1 MAPEV
6 IGYALSIFYGLLCLL
21 LAVILHKLGVSKPY
35 CRKAV
40 HILVGFEW
48 VILYVFMGPSIHFL
62 AVCLAFLA
70 LLSVIYFKK
79 FLPMISSD
87 GENAPGTVYYCV
99 AMSVMA
105 FICLFV
111 PDMTVPFGIGV
122 FCTSFGDGFAG
133 LVGQSIKKYN
143 PKIFRNKSLFGA
155 LANLLTSFCVAEIFT
170 LSFDMGL
177 SHWQCFLIA
186 AMSVML
192 ELLGAFGLDNI
203 LITLVTS
210 FLTYAFMYLPWVS
223 SYIAPIMLTPL
234 VIIIVLQKK
243 ALTKKGLFV
252 ALILD
257 LVISL
262 TLRNFGFVLLLSF
275 LFLSIAIDKV
285 KKLGKHEDSIT
296 KKGDCRDEI
305 QVIANGLIPMLLAIM
320 YFYTKDFLFI
330 VSYAAVLTEAFADT
344 VASGLGVFS
353 RHTFDLF
360 KMRRCQK
367 GISGGMS
374 VIGTGA
380 SLLGAILFSLLI
392 LPFGI
397 KSFSVVLVAALS
409 AFLGVLFDSF
419 LGSVVQVKYRCAV
432 CSALTER
439 ESHCGTPTVKARGCK
454 FFDNDV
460 VNISSGVFT
469 AIVSIVFATLIL

>member
-1 MAPEV
+1 MLPEV
-6 IGYALSIFYGLLCLL
+6 IGYALSLFYGLLCLL
-21 LAVILHKLGVSKPY
+21 LAVILHKLGVSKAY

-48 VILYVFMGPSIHFL
+48 VILYAFMGPSIHFL
-62 AVCLAFLA
+62 AVCLAFLT

-99 AMSVMA
+99 AMSIMA
-105 FICLFV
+105 LICIFV
-111 PDMTVPFGIGV
+111 PDMAVPFGIGV

-133 LVGQSIKKYN
+133 LVGQSVKKYN

-155 LANLLTSFCVAEIFT
+155 LANFITSFGVAELFT
-170 LSFDMGL
+170 HIFDMGL
-177 SHWQCFLIA
+177 THWQCLMIA
-186 AMSVML
+186 LMSVML

-210 FLTYAFMYLPWVS
+210 FLAYAFMYLPWTI
-223 SYIAPIMLTPL
+223 SYLAPIVLTPL
-234 VIIIVLQKK
+234 VIILVIQKK
-243 ALTKKGLFV
+243 ALTRRGLFV
-252 ALILD
+252 ALFLD
-257 LVISL
+257 LIISL
-262 TLRNFGFVLLLSF
+262 TLGNFGFILLLSF

-285 KKLGKHEDSIT
+285 KKLGKCEDTVT

-305 QVIANGLIPMLLAIM
+305 QVIANGLIPMVLALM
-320 YFYTKDFLFI
+320 YFYTKNFLFVI
-330 VSYAAVLTEAFADT
+330 SYVAVLAEAFADT
-344 VASGLGVFS
+344 AASGVGVFS
-353 RHTFDLF
+353 NKTFDLF

-374 VIGTGA
+374 IIGTSA
-380 SLLGAILFSLLI
+380 SLVGAVLFSLLI

-397 KSFSVVLVAALS
+397 KSFLFILVTSLS
-409 AFLGVLFDSF
+409 AFLGVIFDSF
-419 LGSVVQVKYRCAV
+419 LGSVVQIKYRCAV
-432 CSALTER
+432 CSQLTER
-439 ESHCGTPTVKARGCK
+439 EMHCDTPTVRAYGYK

-460 VNISSGVFT
+460 VNVSSGVFT
-469 AIVSIVFATLIL
+469 AVTSIILALLFL